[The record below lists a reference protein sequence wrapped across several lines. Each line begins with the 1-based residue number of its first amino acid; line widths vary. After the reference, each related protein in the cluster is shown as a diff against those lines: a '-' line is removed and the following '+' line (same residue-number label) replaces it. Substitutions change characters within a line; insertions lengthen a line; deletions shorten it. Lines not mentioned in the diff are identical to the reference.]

1 MAQNE
6 ARPSLKDRLA
16 HEMRSYLSTA
26 AFLAIFFVSLA
37 TYRKLVLAEY
47 HVGYFQYGYALVEAM
62 ILAKIILVGE
72 AMHVGERFVD
82 RPLLVSI
89 VWKTLIFSA
98 FTVVFMTIEHVISAL
113 LHHRPPLEELSLA
126 GAQGDEK
133 LARLQLM
140 LVSFLPYFAFRELG
154 RVIGEERMHEILFRA
169 PTPPPGAGE
178 GA

>member
-1 MAQNE
+1 MAPTDPKPN
-6 ARPSLKDRLA
+6 LKKRLA
-16 HEMRSYLSTA
+16 HELRSYVSTA

-47 HVGYFQYGYALVEAM
+47 HVSYFQYGYALVEAL
-62 ILAKIILVGE
+62 ILAKIILLGE
-72 AMHVGERFVD
+72 AMHVGERFRD

-89 VWKTLIFSA
+89 LWKTLIFSA
-98 FTVVFMTIEHVISAL
+98 FTVLFMTVEHVLSAL
-113 LHHRPPLEELSLA
+113 LHHRPPLEELSFS

-133 LARLQLM
+133 LARLQLV

-169 PTPPPGAGE
+169 PTPPPTAGE
-178 GA
+178 GV

>member
-1 MAQNE
+1 MAPNH
-6 ARPSLKDRLA
+6 AKPSLKKRLA

-47 HVGYFQYGYALVEAM
+47 HVGYFQYGYALFEAM
-62 ILAKIILVGE
+62 ILAKVILIGE
-72 AMHVGERFVD
+72 AMHVGERFHD

-89 VWKTLIFSA
+89 LWKTLIFSA
-98 FTVVFMTIEHVISAL
+98 FTVVFMTLEHLLSAL
-113 LHHRPPLEELSLA
+113 LHHRPPLEELSLS

-140 LVSFLPYFAFRELG
+140 VVSFLPYFAFRELG
-154 RVIGEERMHEILFRA
+154 RVIGDERMHEILFRA
-169 PTPPPGAGE
+169 PTRPPTAGE
-178 GA
+178 GS